1 VISNKKLPKANKEI
15 KSDKVRLVGQDGEM
29 IGVLSLLEALNY
41 ANKEKLDLVEI
52 SPQINPP
59 VCKLMDFGKYKYDLK
74 KKSQT
79 AKKKQ
84 KKIELKEI
92 KLRPNI
98 GQADFDVKLRKIKE
112 ILSDGNRVK
121 VTVWFK
127 GREIVHSELGK
138 TLLSKVI
145 ESTLELG
152 KIETGPKMEGSC
164 MVLII
169 CSVVNKLL

>member
-1 VISNKKLPKANKEI
+1 MISNKKLPKINKEI
-15 KSDKVRLVGQDGEM
+15 KADKVRLVGPEGEM
-29 IGVLSLLEALNY
+29 IGTMSLTDALTI
-41 ANKEKLDLVEI
+41 ASRQRLDLVEI
-52 SPQINPP
+52 SPQMDPP
-59 VCKLMDFGKYKYDLK
+59 VCKIMDFGKYKYELK

-98 GQADFDVKLRKIKE
+98 GQADFDVKLRKITE
-112 ILSDGNRVK
+112 ILTDGNKVK

-138 TLLSKVI
+138 TLLDKVI
-145 ESTLELG
+145 ATCGDIG
-152 KIETGPKMEGSC
+152 KIEAGLKMEGAY
-164 MVLII
+164 MILII
-169 CSVVNKLL
+169 SSLN

>member
-1 VISNKKLPKANKEI
+1 VISNKKLPKINKEI
-15 KSDKVRLVGQDGEM
+15 KADKVRLVGPEGEM
-29 IGVLSLLEALNY
+29 IGTMSLTDALTI
-41 ANKEKLDLVEI
+41 ASRQRLDLVEI
-52 SPQINPP
+52 SPQMDPP
-59 VCKLMDFGKYKYDLK
+59 VCKIMDFGKYKYELK

-98 GQADFDVKLRKIKE
+98 GQADFDVKLRKITE
-112 ILSDGNRVK
+112 ILTDGNKVK

-138 TLLSKVI
+138 TLLDKVI
-145 ESTLELG
+145 ATCGDIG
-152 KIETGPKMEGSC
+152 KIEAGLKMEGAY
-164 MVLII
+164 MILII
-169 CSVVNKLL
+169 SSLN

>member
-1 VISNKKLPKANKEI
+1 MISNKKLPKINKEI
-15 KSDKVRLVGQDGEM
+15 KADKVRLVGPEGEM
-29 IGVLSLLEALNY
+29 IGTMSLTDALTI
-41 ANKEKLDLVEI
+41 ASRQRLDLVEI
-52 SPQINPP
+52 SPQMDPP
-59 VCKLMDFGKYKYDLK
+59 VCKIMDFGKYKYELK

-98 GQADFDVKLRKIKE
+98 GQADFDVKLRKITE
-112 ILSDGNRVK
+112 ILTDGNKVK

-138 TLLSKVI
+138 TLLDKVI
-145 ESTLELG
+145 ATCGDIG
-152 KIETGPKMEGSC
+152 KIEAGPKMEGAY
-164 MVLII
+164 MILII
-169 CSVVNKLL
+169 SSLN

>member
-1 VISNKKLPKANKEI
+1 M
-15 KSDKVRLVGQDGEM
+15 D
-29 IGVLSLLEALNY
+29 
-41 ANKEKLDLVEI
+41 
-52 SPQINPP
+52 PP
-59 VCKLMDFGKYKYDLK
+59 VCKIMDFGKYKYELK

-98 GQADFDVKLRKIKE
+98 GQADFDVKLRKITE
-112 ILSDGNRVK
+112 ILTDGNKVK

-138 TLLSKVI
+138 TLLDKVI
-145 ESTLELG
+145 ATCGDIG
-152 KIETGPKMEGSC
+152 KIEAGLKMEGAY
-164 MVLII
+164 MILII
-169 CSVVNKLL
+169 SSLN